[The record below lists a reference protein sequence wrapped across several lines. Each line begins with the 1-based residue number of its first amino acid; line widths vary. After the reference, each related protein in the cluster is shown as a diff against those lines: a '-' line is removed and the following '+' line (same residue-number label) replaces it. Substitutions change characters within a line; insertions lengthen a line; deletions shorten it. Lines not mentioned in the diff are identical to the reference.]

1 LAVITDN
8 EKREKNRHH
17 EPNIIRVKPMIEIL
31 TADEAAEMFRVST
44 PYIRGMA
51 NSGEI
56 PGTKM
61 GDDWRFVRQDLI
73 DYLRERS
80 RREQQARKFQQ
91 EQRQQQPQ
99 TIMPG
104 KRGRPRKHDVVECL
118 HPNSA
123 N

>member
-1 LAVITDN
+1 MT
-8 EKREKNRHH
+8 
-17 EPNIIRVKPMIEIL
+17 EIL

-51 NSGEI
+51 NNGEI

-91 EQRQQQPQ
+91 EQRHQQLQIH
-99 TIMPG
+99 TPG
-104 KRGRPRKHDVVECL
+104 KRGRPRKHDVAEHL
-118 HPNSA
+118 RPNPVD
-123 N
+123 

>member
-1 LAVITDN
+1 MKN
-8 EKREKNRHH
+8 EGENRHH
-17 EPNIIRVKPMIEIL
+17 EPKILSELIMIEIL

-99 TIMPG
+99 AIMLG
-104 KRGRPRKHDVVECL
+104 KRGRPRKHDVVEYL
-118 HPNSA
+118 RPNPA
-123 N
+123 AD

>member
-1 LAVITDN
+1 MKN
-8 EKREKNRHH
+8 EGKNRHH
-17 EPNIIRVKPMIEIL
+17 EPNIIRVKPMNEIL
-31 TADEAAEMFRVST
+31 TAAEAAEMFRVST

-73 DYLRERS
+73 DHLRERS

-91 EQRQQQPQ
+91 EQHAAKKEAQVITPAE
-99 TIMPG
+99 PL
-104 KRGRPRKHDVVECL
+104 KRGRPSKNRVNL
-118 HPNSA
+118 A
-123 N
+123 AYQ

>member
-1 LAVITDN
+1 VFAAHND
-8 EKREKNRHH
+8 
-17 EPNIIRVKPMIEIL
+17 PNIIRVKLMSEIL

-73 DYLRERS
+73 EFLRKRS

-99 TIMPG
+99 SLTPN
-104 KRGRPRKHDVVECL
+104 KRGRPRKNDVSKHL
-118 HPNSA
+118 LPNA
-123 N
+123 AE

>member
-1 LAVITDN
+1 MKN
-8 EKREKNRHH
+8 EGENRHH
-17 EPNIIRVKPMIEIL
+17 EPNIIGVKPMNEIL

-73 DYLRERS
+73 DHLRERS

-104 KRGRPRKHDVVECL
+104 KRGRPRKHDVVEYL
-118 HPNSA
+118 HPNPA
-123 N
+123 D

>member
-1 LAVITDN
+1 MKN
-8 EKREKNRHH
+8 EGENRHH
-17 EPNIIRVKPMIEIL
+17 EPNIIRVKLMIEIL

-91 EQRQQQPQ
+91 EQREQQPQ
-99 TIMPG
+99 TLTPG
-104 KRGRPRKHDVVECL
+104 KRGRQRKHDVAEYL
-118 HPNSA
+118 HTNSA
-123 N
+123 D